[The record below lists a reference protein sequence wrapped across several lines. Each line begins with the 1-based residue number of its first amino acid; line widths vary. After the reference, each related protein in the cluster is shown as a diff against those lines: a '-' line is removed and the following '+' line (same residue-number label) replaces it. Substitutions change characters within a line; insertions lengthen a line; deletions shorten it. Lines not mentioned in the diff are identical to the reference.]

1 VVVVLGVGS
10 FVVLLALVLW
20 LSTPRPYRGFASERD
35 LGADAEIEEHDIE
48 MMIEARNALR
58 RRRGLPEIGD
68 DLVAQLR
75 GGGEDLGGDVA
86 RGVGP
91 RQPS

>member
-1 VVVVLGVGS
+1 VIVLGVGT

-20 LSTPRPYRGFASERD
+20 LSTPRPYRGLASERD
-35 LGADAEIEEHDIE
+35 LGAEAEIEESDIA
-48 MMIEARNALR
+48 MMLEARNAIR

-75 GGGEDLGGDVA
+75 GGENLGGDVA
-86 RGVGP
+86 GGVGP
-91 RQPS
+91 GQGP

>member
-1 VVVVLGVGS
+1 MVVLGVGT

-35 LGADAEIEEHDIE
+35 PGAEAEIEATDIE
-48 MMIEARNALR
+48 QMIEARNAIR

-68 DLVAQLR
+68 EPVAQLR
-75 GGGEDLGGDVA
+75 RAPD
-86 RGVGP
+86 R
-91 RQPS
+91 R

>member
-1 VVVVLGVGS
+1 MVVLGVGT

-20 LSTPRPYRGFASERD
+20 LSTPRPYRGFASEAD
-35 LGADAEIEEHDIE
+35 LGAQAEIEEDDIAQ
-48 MMIEARNALR
+48 MIEARNKIR

-68 DLVAQLR
+68 ELAEQLHP
-75 GGGEDLGGDVA
+75 GGGEHLGGDVGG
-86 RGVGP
+86 RVGP